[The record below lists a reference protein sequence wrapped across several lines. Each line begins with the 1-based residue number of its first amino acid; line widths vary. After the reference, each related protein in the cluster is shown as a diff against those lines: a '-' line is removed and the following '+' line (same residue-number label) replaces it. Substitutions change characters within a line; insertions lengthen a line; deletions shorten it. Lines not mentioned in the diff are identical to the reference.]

1 MSKIARVFHLNKEIQ
16 KIYKNGVLQKLFF
29 DWKKYIGEE
38 INIEYARGYCSNR
51 ININGKVYQ
60 NLASKLYI
68 GAGNTLMPTGT
79 KALEPNGYT
88 HIKLP
93 YALKPNTSYTIV
105 IDVVQPSEEH
115 AFQLRNAKM
124 EYLTLTIPTLTNK
137 LVKGMNAATFTT
149 SSNEISAILI
159 KNAQNSTKDLI
170 IKNNV
175 IVIEGDLSGET
186 IIEDS
191 IKYLEEGTFVPE
203 NRIIEGK
210 TYQNLLTNKIDYT
223 FSGSAFY
230 YNKTT
235 LNNGAIYT
243 RNNEEIT
250 SEVYGTY
257 ITLKCHKVASM
268 LKSNTT
274 YTLAFNIES
283 TFSDYKGITV
293 SGENDCYFKSSTS
306 ESNGTRYFHNES
318 FDLSTG
324 YKKIMFETN
333 SNITQ
338 YFGFGFPLMQSQSE
352 GTYLKITNII
362 LLEGDYTHIDLPN
375 SINGIESVG
384 KREFVKSK
392 NLYNKNFMN
401 STMVSKGEVIDSR
414 GFTFTLVDNCTF
426 KINGTNTTGCT
437 IISENILDLLED
449 GKSYILSTNLLHFL
463 AIITYKDD
471 TPPKY
476 TSVFTVN
483 KSVMNT
489 ISLYNQWADTEI
501 VTYNNFVVKNQIEE
515 GTTATEYEP
524 FYEYYPVT
532 IRNYNYKCGTDNTIL
547 PNGVKN
553 SIDTIDG
560 KKVHTRRVGA
570 VLLNGTQDMTL
581 TNVNQTLTTRVRI
594 RMDNA
599 KVSKNNL
606 LCNWFIR
613 TEAHGDYEY
622 IIIQDSSEGICLFIS
637 VLNTKLSAPTADGV
651 KQYFSENPLWVFYEL
666 ATPTY
671 TYLESGL
678 YDDITIPTPSNIRNE
693 IYLEN
698 GKWYHKRNIG
708 KVIFDGSS
716 DEKWSH
722 YKEGSW
728 ARFDIKMPNDAKMY
742 STRKPVYA
750 VGYQFDASKNE
761 DKIIFISGVVDS
773 VNKLY
778 IYNYAYT
785 TVADFRAYLAE
796 NPLEVYYELAEP
808 VISELYFNDI
818 TYKINEPLRSLPNGT
833 CDTIEGN
840 KLVQRVGKVILD
852 GVINKVNN
860 HVFTNDIYLCV
871 TYGDT
876 TFLSS
881 SDVLNLIV
889 TGAIP
894 VASRN
899 IMQEKSEKD
908 ASFEGI
914 NKRSANNHGIF
925 IRVPI
930 SFASTTDEFNTYLQQ
945 NPMTVYYPLAEPI
958 ETELN
963 LPTIFVKEGTNLIT
977 TTNNIKPNIQAE
989 CLVRCNETNMLNV
1002 KEFVGD
1008 ANVIIDK
1015 IKVEK
1020 GTTYLFTF
1028 TNNLGENDVNNTPNI
1043 IVTDKNISIISNTH
1057 NTLYGATIDV
1067 NLGVA
1072 YTYKSGYQFTS
1083 NYDYVYITS
1092 CNANTTSKNLS
1103 DMCLKRV

>member
-29 DWKKYIGEE
+29 DWKHYIGEE
-38 INIEYARGYCSNR
+38 LNIEYAKGYCSHR

-60 NLASKLYI
+60 NLVSNLDKLIGNVYTLKNTAKVISNLLRVSTTYTFIVSISEANYSFRI
-68 GAGNTLMPTGT
+68 GA
-79 KALEPNGYT
+79 
-88 HIKLP
+88 I
-93 YALKPNTSYTIV
+93 IV
-105 IDVVQPSEEH
+105 I
-115 AFQLRNAKM
+115 N
-124 EYLTLTIPTLTNK
+124 YPTLNTDYISISRQNGIFK
-137 LVKGMNAATFTT
+137 IKYTVKEEIPKSINISPHANNDAT
-149 SSNEISAILI
+149 SSFKLDN
-159 KNAQNSTKDLI
+159 LI
-170 IKNNV
+170 IL
-175 IVIEGDLSGET
+175 EGDLSSENIT
-186 IIEDS
+186 EDD
-191 IKYLEEGTFVPE
+191 IKYLEEGAFVPE
-203 NRIIEGK
+203 NKVIAGK
-210 TYQNLLTNKIDYT
+210 TYQNLVTNLDELV
-223 FSGSAFY
+223 G
-230 YNKTT
+230 N
-235 LNNGAIYT
+235 IYT
-243 RNNEEIT
+243 RDTVAIIDT
-250 SEVYGTY
+250 S
-257 ITLKCHKVASM
+257 LFKA
-268 LKSNTT
+268 NTT
-274 YTLAFNIES
+274 YTAI
-283 TFSDYKGITV
+283 ITI
-293 SGENDCYFKSSTS
+293 S
-306 ESNGTRYFHNES
+306 ESNYSYEKYGAIFSIFYPTLTNGYVSISLKDGTFKLKFTTKEETPSKIQVGVQYENSASSS
-318 FDLSTG
+318 FKLNNL
-324 YKKIMFETN
+324 IV
-333 SNITQ
+333 
-338 YFGFGFPLMQSQSE
+338 
-352 GTYLKITNII
+352 
-362 LLEGDYTHIDLPN
+362 LEGDYTSIDLPN

-384 KREFVKSK
+384 EREFVKSK
-392 NLYNKNFMN
+392 NLYNKKFMN
-401 STMVSKGEVIDSR
+401 SAIRAQGQFVDSR
-414 GFTFTLVDNCTF
+414 GFIFTINDECTF

-437 IISENILDLLED
+437 IMSENILDLLED

-476 TSVFTVN
+476 TSAFTVN

-489 ISLYNQWADTEI
+489 IKLYNQWPDTEI
-501 VTYNNFVVKNQIEE
+501 VTYDNFVVKNQIEE

-524 FYEYYPVT
+524 FYEYCPVT
-532 IRNYNYKCGTDNTIL
+532 IRNYNYKRGTDNIVL

-570 VLLNGTQDMTL
+570 VLLNGRQDMTIS
-581 TNVNQTLTTRVRI
+581 NVNQTLTTRVRI

-671 TYLESGL
+671 TYLESDL

-722 YKEGSW
+722 YKGSW

-840 KLVQRVGKVILD
+840 KLVQRVGKVVLD
-852 GVINKVNN
+852 GSLDEGWGTSSIIPQEETMIVQATLITKTVKPNSCLLSNKFNQISDWNDTETIRMGGTNN
-860 HVFTNDIYLCV
+860 
-871 TYGDT
+871 
-876 TFLSS
+876 
-881 SDVLNLIV
+881 VLLYI
-889 TGAIP
+889 
-894 VASRN
+894 
-899 IMQEKSEKD
+899 
-908 ASFEGI
+908 GI
-914 NKRSANNHGIF
+914 NRNKLDTEDLKGFEKWLS
-925 IRVPI
+925 
-930 SFASTTDEFNTYLQQ
+930 E
-945 NPMTVYYPLAEPI
+945 NPVTVYYELATPI
-958 ETELN
+958 ETEITPDKIPLFS
-963 LPTIFVKEGTNLIT
+963 IKEGLTVLKS
-977 TTNNIKPNIQAE
+977 TNNITPQIE
-989 CLVRCNETNMLNV
+989 LDCLVRNDFQNMCPNTWVNGDIAIVTGEELSSSTSRIKLQDYIAVQPNTTYYCDTSNETVYSTTGKIGVRYYKNDKTYISGGGIGIAKTSYNKFTTPEDCYYIKFIVETLDTNYKMYLRPV
-1002 KEFVGD
+1002 K
-1008 ANVIIDK
+1008 
-1015 IKVEK
+1015 
-1020 GTTYLFTF
+1020 
-1028 TNNLGENDVNNTPNI
+1028 
-1043 IVTDKNISIISNTH
+1043 
-1057 NTLYGATIDV
+1057 
-1067 NLGVA
+1067 
-1072 YTYKSGYQFTS
+1072 
-1083 NYDYVYITS
+1083 
-1092 CNANTTSKNLS
+1092 
-1103 DMCLKRV
+1103 